1 MTPIIALN
9 RGTLAGI
16 ILLAAACAPSASDNA
31 ANGTAVTPLT
41 EAEAAAAIDK
51 VEATF
56 TSGNAQTIMA
66 NYAPGAVFFDPMVTE
81 PTDDRATA
89 TKWTEGFVAMKPTAF
104 SPGTR
109 RIQVLDA
116 DTFISSGVGTMDATV
131 DNRPTRLSMRYTDVY
146 QKQSD
151 GSWQV
156 VHEHLSVPPKGET
169 APAPSPE
176 AAAGAKPSAEAAA
189 PAKPSAEGAAPGNT
203 SE

>member
-9 RGTLAGI
+9 RGSLAGI
-16 ILLAAACAPSASDNA
+16 VLLAAACSPSANDNA
-31 ANGTAVTPLT
+31 ANGIAAALPT
-41 EAEAAAAIDK
+41 EADATAAIDK
-51 VEATF
+51 VEASF

-104 SPGTR
+104 SPGAR

-116 DTFISSGVGTMDATV
+116 NTFISSGVGTMDATV
-131 DNRPTRLSMRYTDVY
+131 DNRPTKLQMRYTDVY
-146 QKQSD
+146 QKQAD

-156 VHEHLSVPPKGET
+156 VHEHLSVPPKET
-169 APAPSPE
+169 TPTPSAE
-176 AAAGAKPSAEAAA
+176 AAAGAKPSAEAAT